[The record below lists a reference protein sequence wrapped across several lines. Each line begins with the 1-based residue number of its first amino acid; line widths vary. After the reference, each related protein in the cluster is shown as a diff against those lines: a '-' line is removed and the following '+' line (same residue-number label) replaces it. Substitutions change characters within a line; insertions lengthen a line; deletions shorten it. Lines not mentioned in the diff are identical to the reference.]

1 MLEKLSKKQK
11 KEPQETKQELIEEL
25 EAIQEQPVTRMV
37 RLKYKSCCGC
47 GCDYVDLERE
57 VPFDSDLEDGDIVYE
72 VKDDDIWL

>member
-1 MLEKLSKKQK
+1 MLEKLFKKQK

-57 VPFDSDLEDGDIVYE
+57 VPFDSELEDGDIVDE
-72 VKDDDIWL
+72 VEDNDIWL